1 MRPVVIVL
9 LGVLGGSL
17 AACSSPGASST
28 ASIDAGS
35 PSLSESPRV
44 VTVTMTDELRF
55 EPDAF
60 TFSVGETVRFEVTN
74 AGAIQHEFFIGDAD
88 AQADHEAEIVEMG
101 GMAHDEPNGI
111 SVDSGETKALEHTF
125 ATAGT
130 ILIGCHEP
138 GHYAG
143 GMVATATV
151 NG

>member
-1 MRPVVIVL
+1 MHRIVIL
-9 LGVLGGSL
+9 LLAVIGGGL
-17 AACSSPGASST
+17 AACSSPAASST
-28 ASIDAGS
+28 ASDAAS
-35 PSLSESPRV
+35 PSLDGSAQV
-44 VTVTMTDELRF
+44 VAVTMTDELRF
-55 EPDAF
+55 EPNAF
-60 TFSVGETVRFEVTN
+60 TFSAGETVRFEVTN

-88 AQADHEAEIVEMG
+88 AQAEHEEEMVQMG

-111 SVDSGETKALEHTF
+111 SVDPGDSQVLEHTF

-143 GMVATATV
+143 GMMATATV